1 MKPTLKAAL
10 SLCAVLCLASFAFAQ
25 SLSPED
31 REKGV
36 KYLEQTRQGVIDA
49 TKGLS
54 DAQWKFKPAP
64 DRWSVQQCVEHLAL
78 AEDFMY
84 ENGVQKALAG
94 QPSAP
99 DRDYKKIDAA
109 ILAMVPDRSHKAQ
122 APGPLVPNGNGS
134 PLDTLDRFEK
144 SRDRSIQLMK
154 TSASLRSSVVDSQ
167 LFGKVD
173 AYEWLIFMS
182 AHSDRHTKQILEVK
196 ADPKFPK
203 N

>member
-1 MKPTLKAAL
+1 MKPSWKAAV
-10 SLCAVLCLASFAFAQ
+10 SLCAVLCLAGLAFAQ

-64 DRWSVQQCVEHLAL
+64 DRWSVQQCVQHLAL
-78 AEDFMY
+78 AEDY
-84 ENGVQKALAG
+84 LYKNGVQGALVG

-99 DRDYKKIDAA
+99 DRDYQKTDAA
-109 ILAMVPDRSHKAQ
+109 ILAKVPDRTKKAQ
-122 APGPLVPNGNGS
+122 APEPLVPSNDGS
-134 PLDTLDRFEK
+134 PSDVLDHFLK
-144 SRDRSIQLMK
+144 SRDRSLDLMK
-154 TSASLRSSVVDSQ
+154 ASGDLRSHTTTSP
-167 LFGKVD
+167 LGTFD

-182 AHSDRHTKQILEVK
+182 AHSERHTKQILEVK
-196 ADPKFPK
+196 ADPNFPK